1 MYDSWRNVTTLE
13 EHWRKRKKGKSV
25 RNKARKQK
33 LFQELI
39 LNWIICTL
47 WKTKRCLKIQSL
59 LTRYFHLS
67 FILSLTHHLK
77 IHFNIFYKVHFILQK
92 LGKTPPDCVTVEKFK
107 AKSKFSSTCSY
118 AEGDQRLCWGQPAAM
133 LRATCGYA
141 EGLLT
146 TNKQLTEVTW

>member
-67 FILSLTHHLK
+67 FILSLTHHWK
-77 IHFNIFYKVHFILQK
+77 IHINILYKVHFILPKTWEDTSRLRDNWEIQ
-92 LGKTPPDCVTVEKFK
+92 GKKQIFIDL
-107 AKSKFSSTCSY
+107 
-118 AEGDQRLCWGQPAAM
+118 QLCWGWPAAM
-133 LRATCGYA
+133 QRATCGYA
-141 EGLLT
+141 EGDLRLCWGPLN
-146 TNKQLTEVTW
+146 NK

>member
-47 WKTKRCLKIQSL
+47 WKTKRCIKIQSL

-67 FILSLTHHLK
+67 FILSLTIEK
-77 IHFNIFYKVHFILQK
+77 FTSTFCIRFTSFYQK

-107 AKSKFSSTCSY
+107 AKRKFSSTCSY
-118 AEGDQRLCWGQPAAM
+118 AEGDQRLCWGRPAAT